1 MRLLGIA
8 ALLCVACASLGLA
21 SPVFDGNSYSVTLKE
36 HNADT
41 VSGKLHRHGRTAV
54 RFRLNKN
61 DASGQR
67 SLLLE
72 RGSGRDLLSANWA
85 VDQDSGSLQVSR
97 FNVMG
102 TDFNT
107 DLQDNVDEESEQ
119 RVFDRFRGSDEFKLL
134 PVLSQLIGKGHN
146 VTGYENS
153 AALVLH
159 RLALNSQKLHGTLD
173 ENFQPAKHRVKRCDL
188 GLNPWSDCTS
198 DTFACDSPKGRCSND
213 ILDYTTP
220 ESCNY
225 RGTPL
230 TQSDYA
236 SGCFGMCGP
245 GCYNCWTY
253 ICGDCCVHPGCTQH
267 DGECSS
273 YTSFDCLTAKGVLWG
288 TGDSQ
293 YKDNC

>member
-1 MRLLGIA
+1 MPVIA
-8 ALLCVACASLGLA
+8 FLPDLHVHA
-21 SPVFDGNSYSVTLKE
+21 VTLKE

-41 VSGKLHRHGRTAV
+41 VSGKLHWRGRTAV

-173 ENFQPAKHRVKRCDL
+173 ENFQP
-188 GLNPWSDCTS
+188 
-198 DTFACDSPKGRCSND
+198 
-213 ILDYTTP
+213 
-220 ESCNY
+220 
-225 RGTPL
+225 
-230 TQSDYA
+230 
-236 SGCFGMCGP
+236 GMCVYVCVG
-245 GCYNCWTY
+245 GYLKYTY
-253 ICGDCCVHPGCTQH
+253 LLTMDCFWL
-267 DGECSS
+267 D
-273 YTSFDCLTAKGVLWG
+273 
-288 TGDSQ
+288 
-293 YKDNC
+293 